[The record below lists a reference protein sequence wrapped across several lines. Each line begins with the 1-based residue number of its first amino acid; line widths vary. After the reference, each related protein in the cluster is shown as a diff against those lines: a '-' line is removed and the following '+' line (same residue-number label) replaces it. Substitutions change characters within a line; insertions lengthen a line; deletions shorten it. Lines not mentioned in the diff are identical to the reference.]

1 MNAPRTTFEDHGS
14 RGLYALYKLQNNISL
29 NRPLFNL
36 QLAATH
42 VAFMLD
48 SSAGRNVGTFLFV

>member
-1 MNAPRTTFEDHGS
+1 MNAPPITFEDHGS
-14 RGLYALYKLQNNISL
+14 RGLYALFKLQNNMAINKS
-29 NRPLFNL
+29 LFNL

-48 SSAGRNVGTFLFV
+48 SSPGHNVGTFLFL

>member
-1 MNAPRTTFEDHGS
+1 MNDPPTTFQDHSS
-14 RGLYALYKLQNNISL
+14 RGLYALYNLQNDIAIR
-29 NRPLFNL
+29 RPLFSL

-48 SSAGRNVGTFLFV
+48 SDPSQNVGNSLIL

>member
-1 MNAPRTTFEDHGS
+1 MSVTPTTFEDHAS
-14 RGLYALYKLQNNISL
+14 RGLYALYNLQNNMAT
-29 NRPLFNL
+29 NKPLFNL

-48 SSAGRNVGTFLFV
+48 CDPAQNVGSLLFI

>member
-1 MNAPRTTFEDHGS
+1 MGDPPTTFQDHGS
-14 RGLYALYKLQNNISL
+14 RGLYALYSLNNNIAMH
-29 NRPLFNL
+29 RPLFNL

-48 SSAGRNVGTFLFV
+48 CDPSRDVGNSLFI